1 MERVKCLTCRGIFL
15 KTQAKAVRYSTG
27 IGHLCERC
35 EGVMAK
41 IRPLEV
47 AVVEP
52 KPDMEPTGEPEREP
66 EREPREITRRRR
78 SSSNV

>member
-27 IGHLCERC
+27 MGHLCFRC
-35 EGVMAK
+35 DGVMAK
-41 IRPLEV
+41 VRPLDV

-52 KPDMEPTGEPEREP
+52 KPDLEPERGAEQ
-66 EREPREITRRRR
+66 ETRRRSR
-78 SSSNV
+78 KRTSSDV